1 MSQERRQF
9 YRVEK
14 NVALEVQRITPDEAK
29 LSLQPTQFEVS
40 PYFEL
45 LSEVQEIDKLQA
57 GLLDQ
62 ISDSHPLLAQLFKL
76 HAEKLDLITRT
87 LANSG
92 LKIEKLTKQ
101 SINLSEGGMQFLAAD
116 EHYQVD
122 DFLAIKLIFSN
133 PLLGVLL
140 YAKVQ
145 RIIQESEA
153 QETHIAV
160 SFYRLPENCRMLI
173 AQRVIQTPPER
184 ANIGS

>member
-14 NVALEVQRITPDEAK
+14 NVALEVQRVTADEVK
-29 LSLQPTQFEVS
+29 VSLQPAQFEVS

-45 LSEVQEIDKLQA
+45 ISEVQEIDKLQDD
-57 GLLDQ
+57 LLHQLNDTN
-62 ISDSHPLLAQLFKL
+62 PLLAQLFKL
-76 HAEKLDLITRT
+76 QAEKLHLITRT

-101 SINLSEGGMQFLAAD
+101 SINLSEGGMQFFAAD
-116 EHYQVD
+116 EHYQVGE
-122 DFLAIKLIFSN
+122 FLAIKLVFSN

-145 RIIQESEA
+145 RIIQQG

-160 SFYRLPENCRMLI
+160 SFYRMPENCRMLI
-173 AQRVIQTPPER
+173 AQRVIQTPLER
-184 ANIGS
+184 IENTD

>member
-14 NVALEVQRITPDEAK
+14 DVALEVQRVSADEAK
-29 LSLQPTQFEVS
+29 HSLQPAQFEVS

-57 GLLDQ
+57 DLLHQ
-62 ISDSHPLLAQLFKL
+62 ISDANPLLVKLFSL
-76 HAEKLDLITRT
+76 QAEKLNLITRT
-87 LANSG
+87 LASSG

-101 SINLSEGGMQFLAAD
+101 SINLSEGGMQFFAAG
-116 EHYQVD
+116 EHYQVGE
-122 DFLAIKLIFSN
+122 FLAIKLIFSN

-145 RIIQESEA
+145 RIIQVEE
-153 QETHIAV
+153 ETHIAA
-160 SFYRLPENCRMLI
+160 SFYRMPENCRMLI
-173 AQRVIQTPPER
+173 AQRVIQTLPER
-184 ANIGS
+184 TANTTL